1 VATVSVAAENPWP
14 QMGRLFVEKGRLTP
28 AQLEDALSAQ
38 RRNGERLGEILVARG
53 HISRIDLA
61 AALSTQW
68 SWQGDGEEPA
78 GAPAL
83 EQVPPVVEE
92 RAAEAPAAVRRSESP
107 LAVVAG
113 FAPSPGEQDAHA
125 ALAGRV
131 AALEEK
137 LAAAEARLTA
147 LNERFEQ
154 DLHRT
159 EELRRLLAE
168 QAMRISAAAR
178 ALFD

>member
-1 VATVSVAAENPWP
+1 MATVSAVAENPWP
-14 QMGRLFVEKGRLTP
+14 PMGRLFVEKGRLTP

-61 AALSTQW
+61 AALQTQW
-68 SWQGDGEEPA
+68 SWQQDGEEPA
-78 GAPAL
+78 G
-83 EQVPPVVEE
+83 PP
-92 RAAEAPAAVRRSESP
+92 AEAPAAVRRSESP

-113 FAPSPGEQDAHA
+113 FASAPGEQDAHTD
-125 ALAGRV
+125 LPGRV
-131 AALEEK
+131 AALEDK
-137 LAAAEARLTA
+137 LAATEARLTA
-147 LNERFEQ
+147 LSERFEQ

-168 QAMRISAAAR
+168 QATRMSAAAR
-178 ALFD
+178 ALVA